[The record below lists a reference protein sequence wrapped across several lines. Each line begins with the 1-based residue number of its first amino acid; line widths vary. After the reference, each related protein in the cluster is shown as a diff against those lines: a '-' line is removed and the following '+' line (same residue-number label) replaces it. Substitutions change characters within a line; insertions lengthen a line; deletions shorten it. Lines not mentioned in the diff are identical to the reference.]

1 MSAAVLGSV
10 LCMDKSVALCATT
23 DESAAPKSIR
33 RVSVELVVVPE
44 PALFLRAWDEPGRK
58 ETPPIPDVRSLT
70 RGSEFGIGVV
80 VSDCP
85 PGRDAK
91 CMMVATYSIRTVD
104 GEELVSMPDVP
115 VWRDA
120 PPSRDRPELG
130 KGLWRTTSEDS
141 DPLGPYIYRAVVR
154 DNVSGK
160 TVTLERRVS
169 LVE

>member
-1 MSAAVLGSV
+1 
-10 LCMDKSVALCATT
+10 
-23 DESAAPKSIR
+23 
-33 RVSVELVVVPE
+33 
-44 PALFLRAWDEPGRK
+44 
-58 ETPPIPDVRSLT
+58 
-70 RGSEFGIGVV
+70 
-80 VSDCP
+80 
-85 PGRDAK
+85 
-91 CMMVATYSIRTVD
+91 
-104 GEELVSMPDVP
+104 MPDVP